1 MVALGALGLP
11 PVAAARAQAADSP
24 VPAGLDGAWAGA
36 AIENGTPRLFELRF
50 SRDARGALSTELTLP
65 YNGYDRFPFSF
76 AYRSGGP
83 ADGMLTGGLFG
94 DRMDLVVDLSEGH
107 LRGTVTTGD
116 SVTMRVHLQKV
127 VDVAAPAPSAEDVR
141 FVAGTDTLAGT
152 LLLPSGVVRPAVAVL
167 VAGRGAES
175 RTSML
180 GWGRLLTRFGVAASA
195 YDERGGRADVRP
207 RSRRRRASKTWRRPS
222 VCSPRVRTS
231 ARSASSATAPPGG

>member
-1 MVALGALGLP
+1 MATGLLP
-11 PVAAARAQAADSP
+11 AASAQAQAADSP

-36 AIENGTPRLFELRF
+36 AIENGTPRLLELRF
-50 SRDARGALSTELTLP
+50 SRDARGVLSTELTLP
-65 YNGYDRFPFSF
+65 YNGYDRFPFAF